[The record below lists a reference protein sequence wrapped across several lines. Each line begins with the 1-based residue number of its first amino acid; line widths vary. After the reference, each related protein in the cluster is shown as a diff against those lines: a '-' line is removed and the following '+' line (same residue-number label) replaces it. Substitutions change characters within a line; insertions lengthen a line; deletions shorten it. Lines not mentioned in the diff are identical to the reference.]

1 MAIDFYLIS
10 IDIKGFKSYDVFR
23 ITTVIQR
30 SVFMKKLP
38 NISETEWQV
47 MKVLWAEES
56 PVTSNHVIEKL
67 HGVVSWSPKTTRTLL
82 GRLVKKNAVG
92 FKEEGNA
99 YLYYALL
106 TEDECVRAETR
117 SFLDRVGGGTF
128 NVLFTNFLEEQELTE
143 EEIEELKLLLDK
155 KKK

>member
-1 MAIDFYLIS
+1 M
-10 IDIKGFKSYDVFR
+10 R
-23 ITTVIQR
+23 
-30 SVFMKKLP
+30 KLP

-47 MKVLWAEES
+47 MKVLWAEAS

-67 HGVVSWSPKTTRTLL
+67 QGVVAWNPKTTRTLL

-92 FKEEGNA
+92 FNDEGNS
-99 YLYYALL
+99 YLYFPLL

-117 SFLDRVGGGTF
+117 SFLDRVCGGTF

-143 EEIEELKLLLDK
+143 EEIEELKRILDK

>member
-1 MAIDFYLIS
+1 
-10 IDIKGFKSYDVFR
+10 
-23 ITTVIQR
+23 
-30 SVFMKKLP
+30 MKKLP

-56 PVTSNHVIEKL
+56 SVTSNHVIEKL
-67 HGVVSWSPKTTRTLL
+67 QGVVSWNPKTTRTLL
-82 GRLVKKNAVG
+82 GRLVKKKAVG
-92 FKEEGNA
+92 FKEEGNS
-99 YLYYALL
+99 YLYYPLL
-106 TEDECVRAETR
+106 TEDECVSAETR

-143 EEIEELKLLLDK
+143 EEIEELKLILDK